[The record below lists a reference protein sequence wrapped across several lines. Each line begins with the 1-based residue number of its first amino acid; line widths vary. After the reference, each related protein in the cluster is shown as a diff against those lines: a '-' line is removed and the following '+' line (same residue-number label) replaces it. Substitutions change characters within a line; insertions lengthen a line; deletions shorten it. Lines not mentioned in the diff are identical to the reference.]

1 MSVTHHRPRT
11 TAATLLAVATV
22 LAGCGSAATTKATDP
37 TVTSPASSG
46 STTGVAAVIDPGDGG
61 VYHPE
66 LSPTDFVA
74 VVDNPYL
81 PFPDG
86 ATWRYEGT
94 SDGADEVIEVTVT
107 GDRKTILGISATVVR
122 DTVTVDGAVVEDT
135 YDWYAQDTDGNVWY
149 LGEDVKDYEDGKLVS
164 TEGSWEAG
172 VDGALPGI
180 VMPGHATAG
189 DPYRQEYLAGEA
201 EDMMQILETG
211 SALTVAGRTY
221 DDVIRTRD
229 WTPVEP
235 DVVEEKRTPEGS
247 ARSWNARPSA
257 GTATPNSAP
266 PASPADLSTDQ
277 ARTRPCSG
285 WGQGLWLTVT
295 LVRSPVRCRA

>member
-11 TAATLLAVATV
+11 AAAALLAVATV
-22 LAGCGSAATTKATDP
+22 LAGCSSAATTTGATDL
-37 TVTSPASSG
+37 TAVSSASSG
-46 STTGVAAVIDPGDGG
+46 ATTEVAAVIDPGDGG

-74 VVDNPYL
+74 VVNNPYL

-94 SDGADEVIEVTVT
+94 SDGAEEVIEVTVT

-149 LGEDVKDYEDGKLVS
+149 LGEDVKDYEDGNVVS
-164 TEGSWEAG
+164 TAGSWEAG

-180 VMPGHATAG
+180 VMPGRPTAG

-201 EDMMQILETG
+201 EDMMEVLETG
-211 SALTVAGRTY
+211 STLTVAGRTY

-229 WTPVEP
+229 WTPLEP
-235 DVVEEKRTPEGS
+235 DVVEEKAY
-247 ARSWNARPSA
+247 ARGVGKIVERKTVGGDSYAELR
-257 GTATPNSAP
+257 
-266 PASPADLSTDQ
+266 ST
-277 ARTRPCSG
+277 S
-285 WGQGLWLTVT
+285 LTG
-295 LVRSPVRCRA
+295 